1 MYHLSTADRQ
11 SRIKKWQHNAAF
23 GMVRAITDVFA
34 SSLTEKPITFNVT
47 GINKKGRENAD
58 NIRNA
63 LAYSAD
69 VTGFQEEVK
78 EALKEALKTGT
89 FAADL
94 NFIFSKKGRQYPV
107 FNEHAE
113 KEEDQFRMV
122 DFSEDEISN
131 VPKATHMSVF
141 SFYADPYNG
150 NNPTFICRR
159 KLMDT
164 KTFEDVFGTMIASP
178 ANKSTLK
185 DIKDILAKNKN
196 SASFLDHESIVDQI
210 HREKAGYALGRD
222 TYTSVQD
229 GSVNSLVGNI
239 LGMTEERND
248 Q

>member
-23 GMVRAITDVFA
+23 GMVRAITDVFS

-69 VTGFQEEVK
+69 ATGFQEEIK

-94 NFIFSKKGRQYPV
+94 NYIFSKKGRQYPV
-107 FNEHAE
+107 YNENAE
-113 KEEDQFRMV
+113 NEEDQLKMV
-122 DFSEDEISN
+122 DFSDDEISDL
-131 VPKATHMSVF
+131 PKATHLSVF

-150 NNPTFICRR
+150 NNPTYFCRR

-164 KTFEDVFGTMIASP
+164 KTFEDVFGTMISST

-185 DIKDILAKNKN
+185 DLKDILAKNKN
-196 SASFLDHESIVDQI
+196 GASFLDHESIVDQI
-210 HREKAGYALGRD
+210 HREKAGYALSRD

-229 GSVNSLVGNI
+229 GSVNSLV
-239 LGMTEERND
+239 
-248 Q
+248 